1 MTESDGHPRNHT
13 EHRASPGRRCPKGH
27 PDEQART
34 PNSWLES
41 AGSRVVVFRIG
52 GGGGGLGFKD
62 A

>member
-27 PDEQART
+27 PEQARP

-41 AGSRVVVFRIG
+41 AGSRVVVFSDMG
-52 GGGGGLGFKD
+52 GSRV
-62 A
+62 